1 MTKADIV
8 SAISDKTGIEKV
20 DVLTVVEGFMST
32 VRGSLEKGENVYL
45 RGFGSFI
52 IKTRAKKTG
61 RNILANKSIIIPAHN
76 IPAFKP
82 AKSFAEKVKAKVKV
96 KK

>member
-8 SAISDKTGIEKV
+8 SKIAEQTGIEKV
-20 DVLTVVEGFMST
+20 SVQATVEAFMDSVKQSLTEGN
-32 VRGSLEKGENVYL
+32 NVYL

-52 IKTRAKKTG
+52 VKERAEKTG
-61 RNILANKSIIIPAHN
+61 RNISKNQSIIIPAHN

-82 AKSFAEKVKAKVKV
+82 AKTFIEEVKETVAVK
-96 KK
+96 

>member
-8 SAISDKTGIEKV
+8 NSIADKSGIEKV
-20 DVLTVVEGFMST
+20 DVLNVVEAFMST

-45 RGFGSFI
+45 RGFGSYI
-52 IKTRAKKTG
+52 VKTRAEKTG
-61 RNILANKSIIIPAHN
+61 RNILKNQAIIIPAHN

-82 AKSFAEKVKAKVKV
+82 SKSFVERVKTKVPVK
-96 KK
+96 